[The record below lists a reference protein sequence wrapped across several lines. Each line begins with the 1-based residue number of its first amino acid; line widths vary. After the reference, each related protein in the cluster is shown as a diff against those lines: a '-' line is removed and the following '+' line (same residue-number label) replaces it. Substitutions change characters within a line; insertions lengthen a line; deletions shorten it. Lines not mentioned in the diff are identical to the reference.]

1 MTPTPRL
8 SEGLQSARVGLT
20 IHGMASS
27 TRIAPS
33 PGTSLLEREDDLA
46 VLHGAFSEV
55 RAGRGRLA
63 LVAGEAGVADTVI
76 VRPDPVP
83 AES

>member
-1 MTPTPRL
+1 M
-8 SEGLQSARVGLT
+8 
-20 IHGMASS
+20 
-27 TRIAPS
+27 
-33 PGTSLLEREDDLA
+33 
-46 VLHGAFSEV
+46 LHGAFSEV

-76 VRPDPVP
+76 VRPDPEP

>member
-1 MTPTPRL
+1 M
-8 SEGLQSARVGLT
+8 QSARVGLT

-76 VRPDPVP
+76 VRPDPVL